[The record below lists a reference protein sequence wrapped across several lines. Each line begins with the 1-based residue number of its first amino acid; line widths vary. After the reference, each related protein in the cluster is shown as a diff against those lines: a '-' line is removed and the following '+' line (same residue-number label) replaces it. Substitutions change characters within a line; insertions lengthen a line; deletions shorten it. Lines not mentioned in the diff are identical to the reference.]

1 MSIQSVLRENAYEFA
16 LADQADLATEGSSWI
31 WHDASN
37 VSIDEII
44 VEAKANGPIRSRG
57 GSIYPYLGRR
67 WWSVKWR
74 MPCHGQVAAYAHASS
89 TPAFDGAML
98 MLLTALG
105 GNNADTNAIAYAA
118 ADVSPVDGNTVD
130 CVTTPGATSPGS
142 LLAFGAAGV
151 VTGMGWIEAITHP
164 STPYVAQFREDLG
177 AVPGSGVLRYPTCT
191 GVLVKDDPRY
201 FTARL
206 VGEDA
211 DQDYRFLGGV
221 LSAVRPKLEAD
232 RWWLNCEM
240 ICYGG
245 TNFAGAA
252 GGLDQTHTSY
262 LALEPMLGRGGARV
276 TLGGNVIST
285 MDDGTADPGGSDD
298 VRDLGFDIEIPHDP
312 VMNPSGPEGVS
323 DVRTLTPS
331 ISASL
336 WIPRT
341 SVYQVSA
348 VDIVETA
355 RQNRT
360 PLSLNVYQGD
370 TAGRLFAMALP
381 AGRVDGA
388 KPAYNGGT
396 WGTSLTLRAGYYAGD
411 GASTGAGNKVFA
423 AAVG

>member
-37 VSIDEII
+37 VSVDEIV
-44 VEAKANGPIRSRG
+44 VEAKPNGPIRSRG
-57 GSIYPYLGRR
+57 GSVHPYLGRR
-67 WWSVKWR
+67 WWAIKFRV
-74 MPCHGQVAAYAHASS
+74 PAHGQVAAYAHASS
-89 TPAFDGAML
+89 TPAFGGGML
-98 MLLTALG
+98 PLLAALG
-105 GNNADTNAIAYAA
+105 GANGDTNAIAYAA

-130 CVTTPGATSPGS
+130 CATTPGATSPGS

-151 VTGMGWIEAITHP
+151 VTGMGWVEAVTHP
-164 STPYVAQFREDLG
+164 STPYVVQFREDLG
-177 AVPGSGVLRYPTCT
+177 AVPGSGVLRYPTCSAI
-191 GVLVKDDPRY
+191 VVKDTPWY

-206 VGEDA
+206 VGEDT

-221 LSAVRPKLEAD
+221 PSAVHLKLDAD
-232 RWWLNCEM
+232 RWWLDYEM

-245 TNFAGAA
+245 TNFAGAD
-252 GGLDQTHTSY
+252 GGLDRAHTSY

-276 TLGGNVIST
+276 TLGGNVISA
-285 MDDGTADPGGSDD
+285 MDDGTADPSGSDD

-312 VMNPSGPEGVS
+312 ILNPSGPEGVS
-323 DVRTLTPS
+323 DVRVLTPN
-331 ISASL
+331 IMANL

-341 SVYQVSA
+341 SAYQVSA

-360 PLSLNVYQGD
+360 PLALNVYQGD
-370 TAGRLFAMALP
+370 TAGRLFALGMP
-381 AGRVDGA
+381 AGRVVSA
-388 KPAYNGGT
+388 KPAYNNGT
-396 WGTSLTLRAGYYAGD
+396 WGTAVGLAAGLYDGD
-411 GASTGAGNKVFA
+411 GASTGAGNKVFV